1 LPSVIYRAVL
11 AVLFLLCSACARFE
25 NPLVAEEGPQFDE
38 GLTGHWYA
46 ENADGRFEML
56 IERNG
61 DEGRVLATEI
71 ETGKEPSTDE
81 LRLITARIGQQT
93 FASVSGVDG
102 DSNWVLFRF
111 ELATPDRLI
120 LYQDEDRVWS
130 DAMRDK
136 LIPGSDQTDKIR
148 NSTVPA
154 SSQELRAFVLGY
166 GSVIFKDPPA
176 AEFTRLRDD

>member
-1 LPSVIYRAVL
+1 MPSVIKHGIL
-11 AVLFLLCSACARFE
+11 AVLFLMCGACARFE

-38 GLTGHWYA
+38 ALTGHWYA
-46 ENADGRFEML
+46 ESDDGKFEMV
-56 IERNG
+56 IRRHG
-61 DEGRVLATEI
+61 GEGRVLATEI

-93 FASVSGVDG
+93 FASVAGVDAN
-102 DSNWVLFRF
+102 SNWVLFRY

-136 LIPGSDQTDKIR
+136 LIPGSDQPGKAS
-148 NSTVPA
+148 NSTVTA
-154 SSQELRAFVLGY
+154 SSEELRVFVLGY
-166 GSVIFKDPPA
+166 GSVIFKDQPA
-176 AEFTRLRDD
+176 AELRRLPVN

>member
-1 LPSVIYRAVL
+1 MPSVIKRGIL
-11 AVLFLLCSACARFE
+11 AVLFLVCGACARFE

-46 ENADGRFEML
+46 ESPDGRFEML
-56 IERNG
+56 IERKG
-61 DEGRVLATEI
+61 DAGRVLATEF

-81 LRLITARIGQQT
+81 LSLITARIGQQT
-93 FASVSGVDG
+93 FASVAGVDEN
-102 DSNWVLFRF
+102 SNWVLFRY

-136 LIPGSDQTDKIR
+136 LIPGSDQTGRIR
-148 NSTVPA
+148 NSTVTA
-154 SSQELRAFVLGY
+154 SSEELRAFVLGY
-166 GSVIFKDPPA
+166 GSVIFKDQPA
-176 AEFTRLRDD
+176 AEFTRLPVN